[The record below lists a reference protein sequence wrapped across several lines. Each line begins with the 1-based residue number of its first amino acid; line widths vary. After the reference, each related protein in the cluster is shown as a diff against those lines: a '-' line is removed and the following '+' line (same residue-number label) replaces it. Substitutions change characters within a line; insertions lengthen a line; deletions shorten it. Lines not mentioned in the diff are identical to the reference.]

1 MRIFRRGFRKE
12 FVGSES
18 DSDYFN
24 IQKSWCMVWWVVVV
38 VLMVCFGCGFD
49 WEIFDCLSWLFVWL
63 ILRWIDEIVFRV
75 CFLVVF
81 DWMVVGIV
89 FSDCLIWLI
98 VPVGCFLLN
107 GCDFVRKKKNYGR
120 TVHCKVAVVKPC
132 VKKSAVWFKRLIFW
146 FGSVLFVVKTLLCS
160 EHRFANDEKDNRL
173 PNSDGYCSC
182 VEENAAGCSALF

>member
-1 MRIFRRGFRKE
+1 
-12 FVGSES
+12 
-18 DSDYFN
+18 
-24 IQKSWCMVWWVVVV
+24 MVWWVVVV

-120 TVHCKVAVVKPC
+120 TVHCNAAVVNLCQKEC
-132 VKKSAVWFKRLIFW
+132 ALIQTVDLLIWACIVCCENAFVFW
-146 FGSVLFVVKTLLCS
+146 TSFCERHKL
-160 EHRFANDEKDNRL
+160 NRL

-182 VEENAAGCSALF
+182 VEENAAGCSVLL